1 MGRRDPFGPPTAHTA
16 GCGQVIEDVIG
27 SPDCLT
33 GLLTVLHGGSNGAKL
48 LALEVIAL
56 LTNHAKLL
64 SECIRRGAVVYLLEV
79 VGR

>member
-1 MGRRDPFGPPTAHTA
+1 MFHPALPAADPHQFILFFNFAGEGRSVLP
-16 GCGQVIEDVIG
+16 
-27 SPDCLT
+27 